1 MNIWIVIPA
10 RKGSKGFPN
19 KNKSKL
25 AGHSLI
31 EYTIAAAKKL
41 EFVSKIIL
49 TTDDLDLIEL
59 ARQNGIEAP
68 FIRPADKCADESRDY
83 EFCKHLLDYYQETH
97 KLPDALL
104 LLRIVTPLRYLD
116 DLINSYKV
124 FELGGFDSLRSIC
137 QAKEQPYKMWVK
149 SDESEEFKGAYK
161 IKPLIQDSNIYECYN
176 APRQILPK
184 SYISTGS
191 FEYIS
196 VKCILEKGSVTGTRV
211 LGFEVKEETCIDIDS
226 SSDLEEAC
234 KRITFSNFITP

>member
-31 EYTIAAAKKL
+31 DYTIAAAKKL
-41 EFVSKIIL
+41 EFASKIIL

-59 ARQNGIEAP
+59 ARDRGIEAP
-68 FIRPADKCADESRDY
+68 FIRPADKCTDESRDY
-83 EFCKHLLDYYQETH
+83 DFCKHLLDHYQKTH
-97 KLPDALL
+97 KLPDTLL

-116 DLINSYKV
+116 DLLNSYEIFKS
-124 FELGGFDSLRSIC
+124 GNFDSLRSIC
-137 QAKEQPYKMWVK
+137 LAKEQPYKMWAK
-149 SDESEEFKGAYK
+149 LDEAKDFKGAYK
-161 IKPLIQDSNIYECYN
+161 IKPLLQTDNIYECYN

-196 VKCILEKGSVTGTRV
+196 VKCVLEKGSVTGTNV
-211 LGFEVKEETCIDIDS
+211 LGFEVREETCVDIDS
-226 SSDLEEAC
+226 FNDLEEAS
-234 KRITFSNFITP
+234 KRIALSEFISP